1 MQYFK
6 RFWHFSK
13 QVTKYQFYWQGC
25 RYLELQ
31 TGETLAWQGSK
42 RVIWTLFWSSSQI
55 LIKTSKRGL
64 TLFLIVSHQGDF
76 IVLYVWEIVV
86 RKNLTNFEGWHFT
99 RFIFWSDG
107 DFRKLR
113 QRISTQAHAF
123 SNLLNW
129 ERYHLLPIFLIVF
142 RLEEVRW

>member
-25 RYLELQ
+25 RYLELL

-64 TLFLIVSHQGDF
+64 TLFLIVSRQGDF

-99 RFIFWSDG
+99 RFIFWFDG